1 LHNHQ
6 INIAVK
12 VQIDLSDM
20 GLVTIL
26 DDKKLE
32 SSGNHSENMHIV
44 LFCPAWPP
52 QRFASGIVTYV
63 NHLRN
68 ELRDRGHKVTLLVGQ
83 LSPEDLSELDVV
95 KVEASFL
102 FELQTRLMFRLG
114 HKHWGSCNWGR
125 MIVRSLRKIHQQCA
139 IDVVEMEESFGWCGL
154 VASQSGIPTVVK
166 LHGPTFLVS
175 PLGPTPDDAK
185 EQRIAREGQALAKVH
200 TIISPAQCTLD
211 QTIAHYGLRPK
222 YAQQVVNSIVERAD
236 LPLWD
241 ADQCER
247 NVVLFVGRFD
257 EVKGADVV
265 LKAFKL
271 LLSRRDDLKL
281 VFVGPDN
288 GLPDER
294 GHSLSFE
301 PYLNQLFGPSQKAAI
316 TYLGRRS
323 PPEIEK
329 LRCEAFVTIVA
340 SRWENQPYTLL
351 EAMLQGCPVV
361 ASNSGGIAEIV
372 DHGKTGQ
379 LFECANPLALADSL
393 ETLIDHPQMAAEM
406 GRLARQY
413 VLEKHSLAAMTDAT
427 LLSYEYA
434 ISLAA

>member
-1 LHNHQ
+1 
-6 INIAVK
+6 
-12 VQIDLSDM
+12 
-20 GLVTIL
+20 
-26 DDKKLE
+26 
-32 SSGNHSENMHIV
+32 MHIV

-63 NHLRN
+63 NQLRN
-68 ELRDRGHKVTLLVGQ
+68 ELRDRGHQVTLLVGQ
-83 LSPEDLSELDVV
+83 LDPEDPPELDVV
-95 KVEASFL
+95 KVEVSFL
-102 FELQTRLMFRLG
+102 FRLQARLMARLG
-114 HKHWGSCNWGR
+114 SQYWGTGNWGR
-125 MIVRSLRKIHQQCA
+125 MIVKALKKIHQRSA

-175 PLGPTPDDAK
+175 PLGPTPDAAK
-185 EQRIAREGQALAKVH
+185 AQRIDREGQALAKVR

-211 QTIAHYGLRPK
+211 QTISKYGLSPD
-222 YAQQVVNSIVERAD
+222 YARQVVNSIVGRPD
-236 LPLWD
+236 LPLWR
-241 ADQCER
+241 ADRCVR
-247 NVVLFVGRFD
+247 NIVLFVGRFD
-257 EVKGADVV
+257 AVKGADVV

-271 LLSRRDDLKL
+271 LLARHGDLKL
-281 VFVGPDN
+281 VFVGPDHA
-288 GLPDER
+288 LPDDL
-294 GHSLSFE
+294 GKNLSFE
-301 PYLNQLFGPSQKAAI
+301 PYVEQLFNPSQKAAI

-329 LRCEAFVTIVA
+329 LRCEAFVTVVA
-340 SRWENQPYTLL
+340 SRWENQPYALL

-361 ASNSGGIAEIV
+361 ASNSGGIVEIV

-379 LFECANPLALADSL
+379 LFECANPLSLADSL
-393 ETLIDHPQMAAEM
+393 EALIEDPQMAAEM

-427 LLSYEYA
+427 LSSYEHA

>member
-1 LHNHQ
+1 
-6 INIAVK
+6 VK

-26 DDKKLE
+26 DDEKLE

-83 LSPEDLSELDVV
+83 LSPEDPPELDVV
-95 KVEASFL
+95 KVEASLL

-114 HKHWGSCNWGR
+114 HKHWGSSNWGR
-125 MIVRSLRKIHQQCA
+125 MIVKALREIHQRSA

-175 PLGPTPDDAK
+175 PLGPTLDAAK
-185 EQRIAREGQALAKVH
+185 AQRIDREGQALAKVH

-211 QTIAHYGLRPK
+211 QTISKYGLSPD
-222 YAQQVVNSIVERAD
+222 YARQVVNSIVGRTD
-236 LPLWD
+236 LPLWS
-241 ADQCER
+241 ADRCEK

-257 EVKGADVV
+257 AVKGADVV

-271 LLSRRDDLKL
+271 LLAKHGDLKL
-281 VFVGPDN
+281 VFVGPDHA
-288 GLPDER
+288 LPDDR
-294 GHSLSFE
+294 GNNLSFE
-301 PYLNQLFGPSQKAAI
+301 PYVEQLFDSSQKAAI

-323 PPEIEK
+323 PSEIEK
-329 LRCEAFVTIVA
+329 LRCQAFVTVVA

-393 ETLIDHPQMAAEM
+393 EAMIEHPQMAAEM

-427 LLSYEYA
+427 LLSYEHA